1 MTRIRSTSAAFAAR
15 LAHRHARRAIR
26 RGIHLPLVAAA
37 RTLTN
42 HVMHRHTRFGDVI
55 QSRLSLVLHL
65 HSTLITGSAARPRQQ
80 ATESPANR
88 RAGLPTVAAPPRR
101 ASSIAERLALRVMRV
116 EASPSLRSAVPVVTN
131 PRSDTSTNGDASWRA
146 ATAMTLP
153 RRREDSSRRQEN
165 AITSATRVDQAT
177 STDDRGVRTTRPERT
192 RRDDA
197 APALPDREIER
208 LAGRVI
214 DSIDRRI
221 AAQRER
227 LGRF

>member
-1 MTRIRSTSAAFAAR
+1 MPMAVNP
-15 LAHRHARRAIR
+15 LRR
-26 RGIHLPLVAAA
+26 V
-37 RTLTN
+37 
-42 HVMHRHTRFGDVI
+42 
-55 QSRLSLVLHL
+55 SSL
-65 HSTLITGSAARPRQQ
+65 
-80 ATESPANR
+80 
-88 RAGLPTVAAPPRR
+88 
-101 ASSIAERLALRVMRV
+101 AERLALRVMRIEV
-116 EASPSLRSAVPVVTN
+116 SPSLRSAVPVVTH
-131 PRSDTSTNGDASWRA
+131 PRNDTSTNGNASWRA
-146 ATAMTLP
+146 TTAMTLP
-153 RRREDSSRRQEN
+153 RRREDSSRRHEN

-177 STDDRGVRTTRPERT
+177 NTDDRGVRTTRPERT